1 MDKHLSLNFS
11 RNPNKQ
17 QESHSLTSE
26 KLIQQ
31 VRLLMKS
38 NSSELGF
45 IPISAIEEQHYHG
58 LAFHQFFDGEWVGYL
73 VVGSIR
79 ANRPV
84 HIWQECIDKSAR
96 RLGSGKA
103 LFKSLLLK
111 CLQNGASEIILR
123 CAEDLESQL
132 FWQALGFDIVR
143 VQWPDNK
150 RKRAILTYRM
160 IVTPNLFE
168 NPSIHI
174 SRLIDIK
181 TKINTLNK

>member
-1 MDKHLSLNFS
+1 MDKHFSLSFS
-11 RNPNKQ
+11 RNPVKKK
-17 QESHSLTSE
+17 ESDPLNSE

-45 IPISAIEEQHYHG
+45 IPISAIEEQHFNG
-58 LAFHQFFDGEWVGYL
+58 LVYHQFFEGEWVGYL

-79 ANRPV
+79 AHRPV

-96 RLGSGKA
+96 KLGSGKA
-103 LFKSLLLK
+103 LFKSLLIK
-111 CLQNGASEIILR
+111 CLQAGASEIILR

-132 FWQALGFDIVR
+132 FWQALGFEIAG
-143 VQWPDNK
+143 VQWPENK

-160 IVTPNLFE
+160 IVTPNLFD

-174 SRLIDIK
+174 PRLIDVK
-181 TKINTLNK
+181 SKVTTLSK